1 MAISSFVDMMG
12 HWAAMII
19 MSLWPGFSFAPKAN
33 DRKKPDDELSKAER
47 YREDARRLRA
57 IAREL
62 RFDLRRRYQL
72 LALADGFDRSA
83 ACININA
90 LVELSDP

>member
-1 MAISSFVDMMG
+1 MG
-12 HWAAMII
+12 HWVATIN
-19 MSLWPGFSFAPKAN
+19 MSVWPGFSFAPKAN
-33 DRKKPDDELSKAER
+33 ERKIPDGERSKAER

-72 LALADGFDRSA
+72 LALADGFDDLQPAS
-83 ACININA
+83 ISM
-90 LVELSDP
+90 LW